1 MTKIINFLKEH
12 KEGIITGILGIIG
25 IKTAYECG
33 KASRPVHAT
42 MIFIKRDE
50 LDEEK
55 EAED

>member
-1 MTKIINFLKEH
+1 MTKVINFLKEH

-25 IKTAYECG
+25 MKTAYECG
-33 KASRPVHAT
+33 KANRPVHAT

>member
-25 IKTAYECG
+25 MKTAYECG
-33 KASRPVHAT
+33 KANRPVHAT
-42 MIFIKRDE
+42 MIFIKQDE